1 MTKQLELYLRSV
13 DEFDA
18 RVQVVRLGDLEKPT
32 PCSEWNVR
40 QLLNHLVYEDRWAVP
55 LLAGKTIAEVGDEL
69 EGDLLGDDPQL
80 AWKLAADEAKA
91 AAQESGATE
100 QTVHLSF
107 GDFSGG
113 DYLDQLTAD
122 HLIHGWDLAR
132 ATSGQ
137 ENLDESLMEHVYAWA
152 VPIEDVLKGSGA
164 YGEKIEVPEGADLQ
178 TRLLAVFGR
187 RA

>member
-1 MTKQLELYLRSV
+1 MSRQLEMYLRSV

-18 RVQVVRLGDLEKPT
+18 RMAAVRDLDMDKPT

-40 QLLNHLVYEDRWAVP
+40 DLINHLVYEDKWAVP
-55 LLAGKTIAEVGDEL
+55 LLAGKTIAEVGDQF
-69 EGDLLGDDPQL
+69 EGDLVGDDPHL
-80 AWKLAADEAKA
+80 AWKLASEEVKA
-91 AAQESGATE
+91 AAQEPGAME
-100 QTVHLSF
+100 RTVHLSF

-122 HLIHGWDLAR
+122 HLVHGWDLAK

-137 ENLDESLMEHVYAWA
+137 ENLDPELIEHVYKWA
-152 VPIEDVLKGSGA
+152 APIEDVLKGSGA
-164 YGEKIEVPEGADLQ
+164 YGEKIETPEGADMQ
-178 TRLLAVFGR
+178 TKLLAVFGR